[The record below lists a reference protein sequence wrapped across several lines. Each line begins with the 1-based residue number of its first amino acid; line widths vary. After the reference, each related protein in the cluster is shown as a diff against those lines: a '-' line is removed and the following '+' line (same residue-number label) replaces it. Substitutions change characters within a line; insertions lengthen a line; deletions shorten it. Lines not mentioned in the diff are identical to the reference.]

1 MNARPSTRVRV
12 ELEGLV
18 AVHAVRAVWTALTV
32 VPNVVSAEVTM
43 AGAVLELSGPL
54 DRAALDEALDFA
66 GVRVLSVTVEQRRM
80 LPLA

>member
-1 MNARPSTRVRV
+1 MNARTSTRVRV

-18 AVHAVRAVWTALTV
+18 AVHAVRAVWTALTG

-43 AGAVLELSGPL
+43 AGAVLELDGPL
-54 DRAALDEALDFA
+54 DRAALAAALDLA
-66 GVRVLSVTVEQRRM
+66 GVRVVAVTVEQRRM